1 MANPLKGNREETGGE
16 DGGMK
21 TFIIKQLLQAVGVC
35 LVISMISFFL
45 LFLNT
50 DPALLLLPP
59 EAEVSDIAK
68 FKKQMG
74 LDRPV
79 PVQYLDFLGKVVL
92 HGDFGNSFMA
102 KVPAATLVRERLPA
116 TLKLAL
122 AALLLVNLVALPLG
136 ILSAIRRYSL
146 LDNVATFTALL
157 GQAMPLYWFGIM
169 LIIIFGVWL
178 RWLPISGSDTW
189 AHLVL
194 PAVTLAS
201 WILPINMRMVRS
213 GMLDVLNQD
222 YIRTARAKGLVERKV
237 LIKHAFKNAAIPVVT
252 ITGMQ
257 LGALLGGA
265 VVTETVFAWP
275 GLGRLA
281 VDSIR
286 MGDYP
291 VVQAIVVVFA
301 LFVVIGNLAADILA
315 ALIDPRIRLE

>member
-1 MANPLKGNREETGGE
+1 MR
-16 DGGMK
+16 

-59 EAEVSDIAK
+59 EAEVQDIAK

-79 PVQYLDFLGKVVL
+79 PVQYLDFLRKVVL
-92 HGDFGNSFMA
+92 QGDFGNSFVA
-102 KVPAATLVRERLPA
+102 KVSAAKLVRERLPA
-116 TLKLAL
+116 TLELAL
-122 AALLLVNLVALPLG
+122 AALILVNLVALPVG
-136 ILSAIRRYSL
+136 IVSAIRRYSL
-146 LDNVATFTALL
+146 MDNVATFSALL

-178 RWLPISGSDTW
+178 RWLPISGSDTL

-194 PAVTLAS
+194 PAITLAS

-222 YIRTARAKGLVERKV
+222 YIRTARAKGLMERKV
-237 LIKHAFKNAAIPVVT
+237 LIKHAFKNAAIPVIT

>member
-1 MANPLKGNREETGGE
+1 MR
-16 DGGMK
+16 
-21 TFIIKQLLQAVGVC
+21 TFIIKQLVQAIGVC

-59 EAEVSDIAK
+59 EAEVQDIAK

-79 PVQYLDFLGKVVL
+79 PVQYLDFLRKVVL
-92 HGDFGNSFMA
+92 QGDFGNSFVA
-102 KVPAATLVRERLPA
+102 KVSAAKLVRERLPA
-116 TLKLAL
+116 TLELAL
-122 AALLLVNLVALPLG
+122 AALILVNLVALPVG
-136 ILSAIRRYSL
+136 IVSAIRRYSL
-146 LDNVATFTALL
+146 MDNVATFSALL

-178 RWLPISGSDTW
+178 RWLPISGSDTL

-194 PAVTLAS
+194 PAITLAS

-222 YIRTARAKGLVERKV
+222 YIRTARAKGLTERKV
-237 LIKHAFKNAAIPVVT
+237 LIKHAFKNAAIPVIT

>member
-1 MANPLKGNREETGGE
+1 
-16 DGGMK
+16 MK
-21 TFIIKQLLQAVGVC
+21 TYIIKRLIESIGVC

-59 EAEVSDIAK
+59 EAEVEDIAI

-79 PVQYLDFLGKVVL
+79 IVQYLDFLRKVVL
-92 HGDFGNSFMA
+92 HGDFGESFLA
-102 KVPAATLVRERLPA
+102 KIPAMELIADRLPA
-116 TLKLAL
+116 TIRLAV
-122 AALLLVNLVALPLG
+122 AALLVINIIALPVG
-136 ILSAIRRYSL
+136 VIAAIRRYSL
-146 LDNVATFTALL
+146 MDNIATFTALV

-178 RWLPISGSDTW
+178 GWLPISGSDSLL
-189 AHLVL
+189 HLIL
-194 PAVTLAS
+194 PAITLGS
-201 WILPINMRMVRS
+201 WILPVNMRLVRS
-213 GMLDVLNQD
+213 GMLEVLNQD
-222 YIRTARAKGLVERKV
+222 YIRTARAKGLAEKKV

-252 ITGMQ
+252 VSGMQ
-257 LGALLGGA
+257 FGALLGGA

-275 GLGRLA
+275 GLGSLA

-291 VVQAIVVVFA
+291 VVQAIVVIFA
-301 LFVVIGNLAADILA
+301 MFVVIANLTADIVA
-315 ALIDPRIRLE
+315 ALIDPRIRLN

>member
-1 MANPLKGNREETGGE
+1 
-16 DGGMK
+16 MK
-21 TFIIKQLLQAVGVC
+21 TFIIKQLLQAIGVC

-79 PVQYLDFLGKVVL
+79 PVQYLDFLSKVVL
-92 HGDFGNSFMA
+92 QGDFGNSFMA
-102 KVPAATLVRERLPA
+102 KVPAVTLVRERLPA

-136 ILSAIRRYSL
+136 IFSAIRRYSL

-222 YIRTARAKGLVERKV
+222 YIRTARAKGLMERKV

-252 ITGMQ
+252 ISGMQ
-257 LGALLGGA
+257 LGVLLGGA

-301 LFVVIGNLAADILA
+301 LFAVLGNLAADIVG

>member
-1 MANPLKGNREETGGE
+1 MRVYITKRLFEA
-16 DGGMK
+16 
-21 TFIIKQLLQAVGVC
+21 IGVC

-59 EAEVSDIAK
+59 EAEMEDIAI

-79 PVQYLDFLGKVVL
+79 IVQYIDFLGKVVL
-92 HGDFGNSFMA
+92 HGDFGDSFVA
-102 KVPAATLVRERLPA
+102 KIPAIDLIAGRLPA
-116 TLKLAL
+116 TVKLAL
-122 AALLLVNLVALPLG
+122 ASLLFINLVALPVG
-136 ILSAIRRYSL
+136 VIAAIRRYSFM
-146 LDNVATFTALL
+146 DNVATFTALM

-178 RWLPISGSDTW
+178 QWLPISGSDTLL
-189 AHLVL
+189 HLIL
-194 PAVTLAS
+194 PAITLGS
-201 WILPINMRMVRS
+201 WILPVNMRLVRS
-213 GMLDVLNQD
+213 GMLEVLNQD
-222 YIRTARAKGLVERKV
+222 YIRTARAKGLPERKV

-252 ITGMQ
+252 VSGMQ
-257 LGALLGGA
+257 FGALLGGA

-291 VVQAIVVVFA
+291 VVQAIVVIFA
-301 LFVVIGNLAADILA
+301 ICIILANLTADIVA
-315 ALIDPRIRLE
+315 ALIDPRIRLN

>member
-1 MANPLKGNREETGGE
+1 MRTY
-16 DGGMK
+16 
-21 TFIIKQLLQAVGVC
+21 IIKRLIQAVGIC

-59 EAEVSDIAK
+59 EAEVEDIEI
-68 FKKQMG
+68 FKKQTG

-79 PVQYLDFLGKVVL
+79 IVQYLDFLRKAVL
-92 HGDFGNSFMA
+92 EGDFGESFVA
-102 KVPAATLVRERLPA
+102 KVPAMRLIADRFPA

-122 AALLLVNLVALPLG
+122 AALVFVNLVAVPVG
-136 ILSAIRRYSL
+136 IIAAIRRYSIW
-146 LDNVATFTALL
+146 DNLATFTALV

-178 RWLPISGSDTW
+178 GWLPISGSDSLV
-189 AHLVL
+189 HLIL
-194 PAVTLAS
+194 PAVTLGS
-201 WILPINMRMVRS
+201 WIVPVNMRLVRS
-213 GMLDVLNQD
+213 GMMEVLSQD
-222 YIRTARAKGLVERKV
+222 YIRTARAKGLLERKV
-237 LIKHAFKNAAIPVVT
+237 LIKHAFKNAAIPLVT
-252 ITGMQ
+252 VMGMQ
-257 LGALLGGA
+257 FGLLLGGA

-291 VVQAIVVVFA
+291 VVQAIVVIFA
-301 LFVVIGNLAADILA
+301 MCVVLGNLAADILA
-315 ALIDPRIRLE
+315 ALIDPRIRLD

>member
-1 MANPLKGNREETGGE
+1 
-16 DGGMK
+16 MK
-21 TFIIKQLLQAVGVC
+21 TFIIKQFLQAIGVC

-122 AALLLVNLVALPLG
+122 AALILVNLVALPLG
-136 ILSAIRRYSL
+136 IFSAIRRYSI

-237 LIKHAFKNAAIPVVT
+237 LIKHAFKNAAIPVIT

-301 LFVVIGNLAADILA
+301 LFVVVGNLAADILA

>member
-1 MANPLKGNREETGGE
+1 MR
-16 DGGMK
+16 

-79 PVQYLDFLGKVVL
+79 VVQYFDFLGKVVL
-92 HGDFGNSFMA
+92 QGDFGNSFLA
-102 KVPAATLVRERLPA
+102 KVPAAKLVRERLPA
-116 TLKLAL
+116 TVELAL
-122 AALLLVNLVALPLG
+122 AALILVNLVALPVG
-136 ILSAIRRYSL
+136 IISAIRRYSL

-169 LIIIFGVWL
+169 LIIVFGVWL
-178 RWLPISGSDTW
+178 RWFPISGSDTW

-194 PAVTLAS
+194 PAITLAS
-201 WILPINMRMVRS
+201 WILPINMRLVRS

-237 LIKHAFKNAAIPVVT
+237 LIKHAFKNAAIPVIT

-301 LFVVIGNLAADILA
+301 LFVVIGNFAADILA

>member
-1 MANPLKGNREETGGE
+1 
-16 DGGMK
+16 
-21 TFIIKQLLQAVGVC
+21 
-35 LVISMISFFL
+35 
-45 LFLNT
+45 
-50 DPALLLLPP
+50 
-59 EAEVSDIAK
+59 
-68 FKKQMG
+68 MG
-74 LDRPV
+74 LTARPFNITFCAGHV
-79 PVQYLDFLGKVVL
+79 
-92 HGDFGNSFMA
+92 HSDFGIPSW
-102 KVPAATLVRERLPA
+102 PRCRRLSRPERLPA
-116 TLKLAL
+116 TSE
-122 AALLLVNLVALPLG
+122 LPWPPSSWSTWSLSHG
-136 ILSAIRRYSL
+136 IISAIRVFA

-178 RWLPISGSDTW
+178 GWFPISGSDTW

-222 YIRTARAKGLVERKV
+222 YIRTARAKGLMERKV

-252 ITGMQ
+252 ISGMQ
-257 LGALLGGA
+257 LGVLLGGA

-291 VVQAIVVVFA
+291 VVQAIVVA
-301 LFVVIGNLAADILA
+301 LPSSRSGQPCSDILA
-315 ALIDPRIRLE
+315 PLDRGSDWIIIKCLTVFLTF

>member
-1 MANPLKGNREETGGE
+1 MR
-16 DGGMK
+16 

-59 EAEVSDIAK
+59 EAEVQDIAK

-79 PVQYLDFLGKVVL
+79 PVQYLDFLRKVVL
-92 HGDFGNSFMA
+92 QGDFGNSFVA
-102 KVPAATLVRERLPA
+102 KVSAAKLVRERLPA
-116 TLKLAL
+116 TLELAL
-122 AALLLVNLVALPLG
+122 AALILVNLVALPVG
-136 ILSAIRRYSL
+136 IVSAIRRYSL
-146 LDNVATFTALL
+146 MDNVATFTALL

-178 RWLPISGSDTW
+178 RWLPISGSDTL

-194 PAVTLAS
+194 PAITLAS

-222 YIRTARAKGLVERKV
+222 YIRTARAKGLMERKV
-237 LIKHAFKNAAIPVVT
+237 LIKHAFKNAAIPVIT

>member
-1 MANPLKGNREETGGE
+1 MRTY
-16 DGGMK
+16 
-21 TFIIKQLLQAVGVC
+21 IIKRLIESIGVC

-59 EAEVSDIAK
+59 EAEMEDIAV

-79 PVQYLDFLGKVVL
+79 LIQYLDFLRKVIL
-92 HGDFGNSFMA
+92 HGDFGESFVA
-102 KVPAATLVRERLPA
+102 KIPAFELLLERLPA
-116 TLKLAL
+116 TVELAV
-122 AALLLVNLVALPLG
+122 AALVVINFIAIPVGVIA
-136 ILSAIRRYSL
+136 AIRRYSL
-146 LDNVATFTALL
+146 MDNIATFTALL

-169 LIIIFGVWL
+169 LIIIFGIWL
-178 RWLPISGSDTW
+178 GWLPISGSDTLL
-189 AHLVL
+189 HLIL
-194 PAVTLAS
+194 PAVTLGS
-201 WILPINMRMVRS
+201 WILPVNMRLVRS
-213 GMLDVLNQD
+213 GMLEVLNQD
-222 YIRTARAKGLVERKV
+222 YIRTARAKGLAEKKV

-252 ITGMQ
+252 VSGMQ
-257 LGALLGGA
+257 FGALLGGA

-291 VVQAIVVVFA
+291 VVQAIVVIFAMFIVFA
-301 LFVVIGNLAADILA
+301 NLTADIIA
-315 ALIDPRIRLE
+315 ALIDPRIRLD